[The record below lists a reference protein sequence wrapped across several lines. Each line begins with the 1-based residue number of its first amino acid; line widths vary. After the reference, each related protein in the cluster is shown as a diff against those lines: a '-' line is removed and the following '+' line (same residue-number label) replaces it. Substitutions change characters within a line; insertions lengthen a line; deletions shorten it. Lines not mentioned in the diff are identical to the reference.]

1 MNFDHVLC
9 YTSAILELRNKVVV
23 VTGAA
28 AGIGRAAAVAFARHG
43 ADLVLADREATTD
56 TRRDVE
62 ALGRGVLEVTTD
74 VSIPAQV
81 EALSREA
88 IGWRGHVDLVMNNA
102 GVHRSGPVIGHSLDD
117 WRAVVDSNLWG
128 VVHGVH
134 FFLPHML
141 ERRSGYFVNVASMAG
156 LTGVAGL
163 AAYST
168 SKFAVVGLSESLRAE
183 VASRGIGV
191 TAVCPGYVDTAFCPP
206 SLISRA
212 RLPWRTPEGI
222 VRRIMRAVAHRQPLC
237 VISPE
242 ARALYLAKRYAP
254 GIVSAMQRPAG
265 PRLARMLAD

>member
-1 MNFDHVLC
+1 
-9 YTSAILELRNKVVV
+9 VV

-28 AGIGRAAAVAFARHG
+28 AGIGRAAALAFARHG
-43 ADLVLADREATTD
+43 ADLVLADREAMTD

-62 ALGRGVLEVTTD
+62 ALGRGALEVPTD

-102 GVHRSGPVIGHSLDD
+102 GVQRSGPITGHSLED
-117 WRAVVDSNLWG
+117 WRAIVDVNLWG
-128 VVHGVH
+128 VIHGVYY
-134 FFLPHML
+134 FMPHML
-141 ERRSGYFVNVASMAG
+141 ARGAGYFVNVASMAG

-191 TAVCPGYVDTAFCPP
+191 TAVCPGYVDTEFCPP
-206 SLISRA
+206 SLLSRA

-222 VRRIMRAVAHRQPLC
+222 AKRVVRAVARREPLC

-242 ARALYLAKRYAP
+242 AHAMYLAKRYAP
-254 GIVSAMQRPAG
+254 GIVSAMQRLTG